1 MKQKYKSIISM
12 VLILVMVMISTSTSF
27 AQAKKVLALENF
39 DIVGTLQYMGGE
51 ISDFKVDGQEKNFK
65 VKYKNGIS
73 ASVNETVDS
82 NGDIVIYISEDNISN
97 QLVLK
102 DDGSIYL
109 DGELVKEISL
119 EPSKKLN
126 YIQPMVI
133 GNYYNATTPPVGAP
147 SSYTQYVGT
156 ENTTLSL
163 GTNYIIN
170 MTYTAFSTILGT
182 MSKLAG
188 IAGGIL
194 SAIYST
200 AKTVTPYSNHMSF
213 KTMKYVSTESNNG
226 YFGSAFYIVRNVIKH
241 YGNSDYTGYLG
252 STTSYGVTQL

>member
-1 MKQKYKSIISM
+1 
-12 VLILVMVMISTSTSF
+12 
-27 AQAKKVLALENF
+27 
-39 DIVGTLQYMGGE
+39 
-51 ISDFKVDGQEKNFK
+51 
-65 VKYKNGIS
+65 
-73 ASVNETVDS
+73 
-82 NGDIVIYISEDNISN
+82 
-97 QLVLK
+97 
-102 DDGSIYL
+102 
-109 DGELVKEISL
+109 
-119 EPSKKLN
+119 
-126 YIQPMVI
+126 
-133 GNYYNATTPPVGAP
+133 
-147 SSYTQYVGT
+147 
-156 ENTTLSL
+156 
-163 GTNYIIN
+163 